1 MIYDFGKEDKS
12 FVSSID
18 LKNTL
23 KCHFRGI
30 PKLVKLIYCNP
41 NILSNNNINYIK
53 NNEKEL
59 EIMENGVFRIV
70 NKEYVLDSII
80 LDLWTELNNYYE
92 KLEKDGMLENFKTA
106 LVCNETWE
114 RITDFINT
122 YNKFQNGEYVC
133 IEDLRNEVLNVFKL
147 YSIEKNKKKNKKSR
161 RKSVS

>member
-12 FVSSID
+12 FISSID

-41 NILSNNNINYIK
+41 NIQSNNNIKYIK

-59 EIMENGVFRIV
+59 EIMENGVFRNV

-80 LDLWTELNNYYE
+80 LDIWTLLYNYYE
-92 KLEKDGMLENFKTA
+92 KIEKEGMLENFKAA
-106 LVCNETWE
+106 LVCKETWE

-133 IEDLRNEVLNVFKL
+133 IDDLRNEVLLVFKL
-147 YSIEKNKKKNKKSR
+147 YSIEKNKKKQSR
-161 RKSVS
+161 RKSTS